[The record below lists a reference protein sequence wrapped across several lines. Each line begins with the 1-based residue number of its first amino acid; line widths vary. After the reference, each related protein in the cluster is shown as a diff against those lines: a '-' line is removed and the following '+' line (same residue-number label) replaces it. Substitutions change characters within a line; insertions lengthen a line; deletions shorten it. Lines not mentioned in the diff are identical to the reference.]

1 MKRSSSY
8 LAIFG
13 ISLGAIVLEIAYT
26 RVFSFKVY
34 YYFTY
39 LIIGLAM
46 TGLGAGAV
54 AFMLLSPLRRMPLA
68 RLLARLG
75 GIAAALVLAGY
86 WYLAPLPLPVSNFSE
101 HPGVLLDVAV
111 AALVLFLPFS
121 VVGVAVTAILSEE
134 GTEVHR
140 RYAADLLGAGLGCA
154 LAVPAMVWLTP
165 PGAIACSAALF
176 TLSTLPAAR
185 IARERTAG
193 IASLGLAAVAVVWT
207 VQPSWLPD
215 PVVDPAKK
223 LRGLREAGLVI
234 HSEWSP
240 VFRID
245 VALTP
250 MKPDGA
256 RLIQHEG
263 QLGST
268 IHPFNGDVSSLSRF
282 ESDSRAFPFEL
293 APPAP
298 RTLIIGSAGGHEILS
313 ALYFGAEHV
322 TGVELNPATLA
333 LLTDHFAD
341 FSGRLGENDRV
352 TLVNAEGRSYLKQA
366 NQTYDLI
373 WLVAPDSYAAMNA
386 ASSGAF
392 VLSESYLYT
401 VEMVREALSHLSPNG
416 VLAAQFGETDFLS
429 KPNRTTRFVA
439 TVRETL
445 QGRGVEDVGA
455 HIAVLASWEGPAFSY
470 STVLVSPRPLDPART
485 QALRAR
491 APRVGRTLVAYLSG
505 QRARSEPLL
514 RTIRMSDDE
523 LQRWQDQQPYQL
535 GPVWDNSPFFWHFVR
550 FRDAFTGSERGRWDW
565 EDAVGE
571 RMLASL
577 LALVTLLAA
586 GFLILPLIVL
596 RRIWREVPL
605 KTNAGLYFAAIGMGF
620 MFIEVCLIQML
631 TLYLGYP
638 TYALSVTLFGL
649 LVFAGIGSLMSG
661 RRLEQR
667 NRSLVALLVLL
678 AGIVLFLQ
686 LGFPL
691 MVDATVGAALPI
703 RLLVTVAMLAPIG
716 LCLGHFMPLGLES
729 VAALGIHPK
738 EYVAWAWAVNGFFSV
753 ITAVLSTILAM
764 SFGFTTVLAIGL
776 SCYLIGVASLWRI
789 PASR

>member
-134 GTEVHR
+134 GAEVHR

-207 VQPSWLPD
+207 VQPNWLPD

-577 LALVTLLAA
+577 LVLVTLLAA
-586 GFLILPLIVL
+586 CFLILPLIVL

-661 RRLEQR
+661 RWLEQR

-703 RLLVTVAMLAPIG
+703 RLLVTVAMLAPVG

-753 ITAVLSTILAM
+753 ITSVLSTILAM

>member
-1 MKRSSSY
+1 M
-8 LAIFG
+8 
-13 ISLGAIVLEIAYT
+13 
-26 RVFSFKVY
+26 
-34 YYFTY
+34 
-39 LIIGLAM
+39 
-46 TGLGAGAV
+46 
-54 AFMLLSPLRRMPLA
+54 
-68 RLLARLG
+68 
-75 GIAAALVLAGY
+75 
-86 WYLAPLPLPVSNFSE
+86 
-101 HPGVLLDVAV
+101 
-111 AALVLFLPFS
+111 
-121 VVGVAVTAILSEE
+121 
-134 GTEVHR
+134 
-140 RYAADLLGAGLGCA
+140 
-154 LAVPAMVWLTP
+154 
-165 PGAIACSAALF
+165 
-176 TLSTLPAAR
+176 
-185 IARERTAG
+185 
-193 IASLGLAAVAVVWT
+193 
-207 VQPSWLPD
+207 
-215 PVVDPAKK
+215 
-223 LRGLREAGLVI
+223 
-234 HSEWSP
+234 
-240 VFRID
+240 
-245 VALTP
+245 
-250 MKPDGA
+250 
-256 RLIQHEG
+256 
-263 QLGST
+263 
-268 IHPFNGDVSSLSRF
+268 
-282 ESDSRAFPFEL
+282 
-293 APPAP
+293 
-298 RTLIIGSAGGHEILS
+298 IIGSAGGHEILS

-550 FRDAFTGSERGRWDW
+550 FRDAFTGSERGRCDW
-565 EDAVGE
+565 EDAGGE

-586 GFLILPLIVL
+586 CFLILPLIVL

-753 ITAVLSTILAM
+753 ITSVLSTILAM

>member
-134 GTEVHR
+134 GAEVHR

-207 VQPSWLPD
+207 VQPNWLPD

-523 LQRWQDQQPYQL
+523 LQRWQDQHPYQL
-535 GPVWDNSPFFWHFVR
+535 VPVWDNSPFFWHFVR
-550 FRDAFTGSERGRWDW
+550 
-565 EDAVGE
+565 
-571 RMLASL
+571 
-577 LALVTLLAA
+577 
-586 GFLILPLIVL
+586 
-596 RRIWREVPL
+596 
-605 KTNAGLYFAAIGMGF
+605 
-620 MFIEVCLIQML
+620 
-631 TLYLGYP
+631 
-638 TYALSVTLFGL
+638 
-649 LVFAGIGSLMSG
+649 
-661 RRLEQR
+661 
-667 NRSLVALLVLL
+667 
-678 AGIVLFLQ
+678 
-686 LGFPL
+686 
-691 MVDATVGAALPI
+691 
-703 RLLVTVAMLAPIG
+703 
-716 LCLGHFMPLGLES
+716 
-729 VAALGIHPK
+729 
-738 EYVAWAWAVNGFFSV
+738 
-753 ITAVLSTILAM
+753 
-764 SFGFTTVLAIGL
+764 
-776 SCYLIGVASLWRI
+776 
-789 PASR
+789 